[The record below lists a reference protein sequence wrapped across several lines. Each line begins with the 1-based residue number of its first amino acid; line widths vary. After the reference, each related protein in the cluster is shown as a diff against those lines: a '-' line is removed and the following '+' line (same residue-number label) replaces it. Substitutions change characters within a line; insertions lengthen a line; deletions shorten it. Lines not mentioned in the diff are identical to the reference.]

1 MFRIQSD
8 NSMCRFYCI
17 TFIEYMVARKT
28 LLHYTRLFSRNGLK
42 KNDKISTLKT
52 NTTNKE
58 PSLDFSLK
66 DTWSKRHLLE
76 EIKQCTDKNHK
87 KTSRNLN
94 YVEHLLILA
103 SVITVRVSIS
113 AFASLLGI
121 SGQNKGRQS
130 VKIDHDQK
138 VLNQI

>member
-58 PSLDFSLK
+58 PSLDFSLQ
-66 DTWSKRHLLE
+66 DT
-76 EIKQCTDKNHK
+76 
-87 KTSRNLN
+87 
-94 YVEHLLILA
+94 
-103 SVITVRVSIS
+103 
-113 AFASLLGI
+113 
-121 SGQNKGRQS
+121 
-130 VKIDHDQK
+130 
-138 VLNQI
+138 